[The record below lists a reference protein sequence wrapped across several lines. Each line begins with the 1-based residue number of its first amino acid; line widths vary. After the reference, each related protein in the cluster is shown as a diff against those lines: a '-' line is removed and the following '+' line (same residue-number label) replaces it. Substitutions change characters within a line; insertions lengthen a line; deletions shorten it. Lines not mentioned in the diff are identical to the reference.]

1 VTNPTMVSAP
11 CATGRLCSVTSIPA
25 AGWCVVLRL
34 RMAFAQRVPTPRDEN
49 VLPIIPVCSVTYQ
62 PGCTHPQATRKP
74 PNHRANGLPKHKP
87 NLRVETDPSFATQ
100 SSQQRTF
107 TRMRAASGLCP
118 QADMEL
124 PLETLPN
131 PTRAAKV
138 IDTDSWLRVG
148 GQA

>member
-1 VTNPTMVSAP
+1 MRSLRSLHENRASA
-11 CATGRLCSVTSIPA
+11 
-25 AGWCVVLRL
+25 LRI
-34 RMAFAQRVPTPRDEN
+34 FDTFGK
-49 VLPIIPVCSVTYQ
+49 T
-62 PGCTHPQATRKP
+62 T
-74 PNHRANGLPKHKP
+74 
-87 NLRVETDPSFATQ
+87 FATL

>member
-1 VTNPTMVSAP
+1 
-11 CATGRLCSVTSIPA
+11 
-25 AGWCVVLRL
+25 
-34 RMAFAQRVPTPRDEN
+34 
-49 VLPIIPVCSVTYQ
+49 
-62 PGCTHPQATRKP
+62 
-74 PNHRANGLPKHKP
+74 
-87 NLRVETDPSFATQ
+87 
-100 SSQQRTF
+100 
-107 TRMRAASGLCP
+107 MRAASGLCP